1 MNTIKITMA
10 ALVLIFAYSLADHIE
25 RTNAPINSDI
35 RLNTLE
41 KE

>member
-1 MNTIKITMA
+1 MKTIKITMA
-10 ALVLIFAYSLADHIE
+10 ALLLVFAYSLVDYIE
-25 RTNAPINSDI
+25 RTNAPINADI